1 MLMILM
7 LTILDIRDKFGG
19 SMQNH
24 GRGKFVVFFLILA
37 TMTSLLFSQSDQKN
51 DGEKNAISLTV
62 EQAVSY
68 ANQNSKTLKSS
79 AIDLEMKRRADSFKW
94 NQLLPSVNI
103 SGTVSRSNEKI
114 DTTAAMMEVLSPLFG
129 TLGSAAPAP
138 VEITESDHWMVVGN
152 IGISWNFSFALFD
165 GMKLVKKQ
173 YEAGL
178 ITWDQTVRQ
187 NELQIRKLFYG
198 LLLQQESLTLQKKSL
213 ENARLR
219 MEQARVNYRNGLIPE
234 LTLLQAQVAY
244 ENARPTIMKQE
255 QAMNQQLDLFG
266 FMLGLPAGTKITL
279 EGAIDPS
286 FVDLNP
292 DKLIS
297 LYAQN
302 HPDILSLQKNLEI
315 LNLNLSLQN
324 MQAYTPALQLS
335 WGFQPVVSKISSN
348 WIDTYM
354 DNGAFSAT
362 LAWNL
367 TNLLPFSANR
377 QSAKDTKDNIR
388 KLELSLE
395 TLIEKT
401 ELDIRTKVDALAQ
414 SQAAIEASAGNIQL
428 AQRSYDM
435 TLVAYRNGTVEL
447 LDVRDAENQLNQ
459 AKLGLAN
466 EKFNYLSGLLDLE
479 YTLNTKL
486 VD

>member
-1 MLMILM
+1 
-7 LTILDIRDKFGG
+7 
-19 SMQNH
+19 MQIH
-24 GRGKFVVFFLILA
+24 GRWKFVVFFFIL
-37 TMTSLLFSQSDQKN
+37 TTVTGFLFSQSDQKN
-51 DGEKNAISLTV
+51 DGEKNVISLTV

-79 AIDLEMKRRADSFKW
+79 AIDLEMKRRANSYKW
-94 NQLLPSVNI
+94 NQFLPSVNI
-103 SGTVSRSNEKI
+103 SGTVSRSNEKV
-114 DTTAAMMEVLSPLFG
+114 DTTAAMMQGIAGMMNL
-129 TLGSAAPAP
+129 PAP
-138 VEITESDHWMVVGN
+138 PSAEITEADHWMAVGN
-152 IGISWNFSFALFD
+152 IGISWNFSFALID

-198 LLLQQESLTLQKKSL
+198 LLLQQESLTLQKQSL

-279 EGAIDPS
+279 EGAIDPD
-286 FVDLNP
+286 FVELNP
-292 DKLIS
+292 DELIS

-335 WGFQPVVSKISSN
+335 WGFQPVVSDISSN

-367 TNLLPFSANR
+367 TNLLPFSTNR

-401 ELDIRTKVDALAQ
+401 ELDIRTQVDALAQ

>member
-1 MLMILM
+1 
-7 LTILDIRDKFGG
+7 
-19 SMQNH
+19 MQIH
-24 GRGKFVVFFLILA
+24 GRWKFVVFFFIL
-37 TMTSLLFSQSDQKN
+37 TTVTGFLFSQSDQKN
-51 DGEKNAISLTV
+51 DGEKNVISLTV

-79 AIDLEMKRRADSFKW
+79 AIDLEMKRRANSYKW
-94 NQLLPSVNI
+94 NQFLPSVNI
-103 SGTVSRSNEKI
+103 SGTVSRSNEKV
-114 DTTAAMMEVLSPLFG
+114 DTTAAIMQGIAGMMNL
-129 TLGSAAPAP
+129 PAP
-138 VEITESDHWMVVGN
+138 PSAEITEADHWMAVGN
-152 IGISWNFSFALFD
+152 IGISWNFSFALID

-198 LLLQQESLTLQKKSL
+198 LLLQQESLTLQKQSL

-279 EGAIDPS
+279 EGAIDPD
-286 FVDLNP
+286 FVELNP
-292 DKLIS
+292 DELIS

-335 WGFQPVVSKISSN
+335 WGFQPVVSDISSN

-367 TNLLPFSANR
+367 TNLLPFSTNR

-401 ELDIRTKVDALAQ
+401 ELDIRTQVDALAQ

>member
-1 MLMILM
+1 M
-7 LTILDIRDKFGG
+7 R
-19 SMQNH
+19 
-24 GRGKFVVFFLILA
+24 LI
-37 TMTSLLFSQSDQKN
+37 
-51 DGEKNAISLTV
+51 
-62 EQAVSY
+62 
-68 ANQNSKTLKSS
+68 
-79 AIDLEMKRRADSFKW
+79 
-94 NQLLPSVNI
+94 
-103 SGTVSRSNEKI
+103 
-114 DTTAAMMEVLSPLFG
+114 
-129 TLGSAAPAP
+129 
-138 VEITESDHWMVVGN
+138 
-152 IGISWNFSFALFD
+152 
-165 GMKLVKKQ
+165 KKQ
-173 YEAGL
+173 YEAGQ

-198 LLLQQESLTLQKKSL
+198 LLLQQESLNLQKKSL

-219 MEQARVNYRNGLIPE
+219 AEQARVNYRNGLIPE

-244 ENARPTIMKQE
+244 ENQRPTIMKNE
-255 QAMNQQLDLFG
+255 QALTQQLDLFG
-266 FMLGLPAGTKITL
+266 FMLGVPTGTKIAL
-279 EGAIDPS
+279 EGEINPS

-292 DKLIS
+292 DELIS

-302 HPDILSLQKNLEI
+302 HPDILALQKNLEI
-315 LNLNLSLQN
+315 LNLNLSVQN
-324 MQAYTPALQLS
+324 MQAYAPSLQLS
-335 WGFQPVVSKISSN
+335 WGFQPVVSDISSN
-348 WIDTYM
+348 WVDTYM

-367 TNLLPFSANR
+367 TNLLPFSINR
-377 QSAKDTKDNIR
+377 QSARDTKDNIR

-459 AKLGLAN
+459 AKLGLVN

-479 YTLNTKL
+479 YTLNTKF

>member
-1 MLMILM
+1 MKIL
-7 LTILDIRDKFGG
+7 
-19 SMQNH
+19 
-24 GRGKFVVFFLILA
+24 GRGKVVVFLLF
-37 TMTSLLFSQSDQKN
+37 MTTTVTGFLFSQSDEGKVVSEN
-51 DGEKNAISLTV
+51 VMNLTV
-62 EQAVSY
+62 DQAVDY

-79 AIDLEMKRRADSFKW
+79 AIDLEMKRRANGVKW
-94 NQLLPSVNI
+94 NQLLPAVNVT
-103 SGTVSRSNEKI
+103 GTVSRSNKKV
-114 DTTAAMMEVLSPLFG
+114 DTTAAMMEALNPLFTG
-129 TLGSAAPAP
+129 LGMPAPAP
-138 VEITESDHWMVVGN
+138 AEITEADHWMVMGIV
-152 IGISWNFSFALFD
+152 GISWNFSFALID
-165 GMKLVKKQ
+165 GMRLIKKQ
-173 YEAGL
+173 YEAGQ

-198 LLLQQESLTLQKKSL
+198 LLLQQESLNLQKKSL

-219 MEQARVNYRNGLIPE
+219 AEQARVNYRNGLIPE

-244 ENARPTIMKQE
+244 ENQRPTIMKNE
-255 QAMNQQLDLFG
+255 QALNQQLDLFG
-266 FMLGLPAGTKITL
+266 FMLGVPTGTKIAL
-279 EGAIDPS
+279 EGEINPS

-292 DKLIS
+292 DELIS

-302 HPDILSLQKNLEI
+302 HPDILALQKNLEI
-315 LNLNLSLQN
+315 LNLNLSVQN
-324 MQAYTPALQLS
+324 MQAYAPALQLS
-335 WGFQPVVSKISSN
+335 WGFQPVVSDISSN
-348 WIDTYM
+348 WVDTYM

-367 TNLLPFSANR
+367 TNLLPFSTNR
-377 QSAKDTKDNIR
+377 QSARDTKDNIR

-459 AKLGLAN
+459 AKLGLVN

-479 YTLNTKL
+479 YTLNTKF

>member
-1 MLMILM
+1 MKIL
-7 LTILDIRDKFGG
+7 
-19 SMQNH
+19 
-24 GRGKFVVFFLILA
+24 GRGKVVVFLLV
-37 TMTSLLFSQSDQKN
+37 MTTTVTGFLFSQSDEGKVDADKVMN
-51 DGEKNAISLTV
+51 LTV
-62 EQAVSY
+62 EQAVDY

-79 AIDLEMKRRADSFKW
+79 AIDLEMKRRANSFKW
-94 NQLLPSVNI
+94 NQLLPAVNVT
-103 SGTVSRSNEKI
+103 GTISRSNEKV
-114 DTTAAMMEVLSPLFG
+114 DTSAAMMEG
-129 TLGSAAPAP
+129 IAGMLGMPAPAP
-138 VEITESDHWMVVGN
+138 AEITESDHWMVVGN
-152 IGISWNFSFALFD
+152 VGISWNFSFALID
-165 GMKLVKKQ
+165 GLRLIKKQ
-173 YEAGL
+173 YEAGQ

-198 LLLQQESLTLQKKSL
+198 LLLQQESLNLQKKSL

-219 MEQARVNYRNGLIPE
+219 AEQARVNYRNGLIPE
-234 LTLLQAQVAY
+234 LTLLQSQVAY
-244 ENARPTIMKQE
+244 ENARPNILKQE
-255 QAMNQQLDLFG
+255 QALNQQLDLFG
-266 FMLGLPAGTKITL
+266 FMLGIPAGTKISL
-279 EGAIDPS
+279 EGEINPS

-292 DKLIS
+292 DELIS

-315 LNLNLSLQN
+315 LNLNLSVQN

-335 WGFQPVVSKISSN
+335 WGFQPVVSDISSN

-367 TNLLPFSANR
+367 TNLLPFSTNR
-377 QSAKDTKDNIR
+377 QSARDTKDNIR

-401 ELDIRTKVDALAQ
+401 ELDIRTQVDALAQ

-459 AKLGLAN
+459 AKLGLVN

>member
-1 MLMILM
+1 
-7 LTILDIRDKFGG
+7 
-19 SMQNH
+19 MQIH
-24 GRGKFVVFFLILA
+24 GRWKFVVFFFIL
-37 TMTSLLFSQSDQKN
+37 TTVTGFLFSQSDQKN
-51 DGEKNAISLTV
+51 DGEKNVISLTV

-79 AIDLEMKRRADSFKW
+79 AIDLEMKRRANSYKW
-94 NQLLPSVNI
+94 NQFLPSVNI
-103 SGTVSRSNEKI
+103 SGTVSRSNEKV

-129 TLGSAAPAP
+129 AMGIAAPASA
-138 VEITESDHWMVVGN
+138 EITEADHWMAVGN
-152 IGISWNFSFALFD
+152 IGISWNFSFALID

-198 LLLQQESLTLQKKSL
+198 LLLQQESLTLQKQSL

-244 ENARPTIMKQE
+244 ENARPIIIKQE

-279 EGAIDPS
+279 EGAIDPD
-286 FVDLNP
+286 FVELNP
-292 DKLIS
+292 DELIS

-335 WGFQPVVSKISSN
+335 WGFQPVVSDISSN

-367 TNLLPFSANR
+367 TNLLPFSTNR

-401 ELDIRTKVDALAQ
+401 ELDIRTQVDALAQ

>member
-1 MLMILM
+1 MKIL
-7 LTILDIRDKFGG
+7 
-19 SMQNH
+19 
-24 GRGKFVVFFLILA
+24 GRGKVVVFLLV
-37 TMTSLLFSQSDQKN
+37 MTTTVTGFLFSQSDEGKVDADKVMN
-51 DGEKNAISLTV
+51 LTV
-62 EQAVSY
+62 EQAVDY

-79 AIDLEMKRRADSFKW
+79 AIDLEMKRRANSFKW
-94 NQLLPSVNI
+94 NQLLPAVNVT
-103 SGTVSRSNEKI
+103 GTISRSNEKV
-114 DTTAAMMEVLSPLFG
+114 DTSAAMMEG
-129 TLGSAAPAP
+129 IAGMLGRPAPAP
-138 VEITESDHWMVVGN
+138 AEITESDHWMVVGN
-152 IGISWNFSFALFD
+152 VGISWNFSFALID
-165 GMKLVKKQ
+165 GMRLIKKQ
-173 YEAGL
+173 YEAGQ

-198 LLLQQESLTLQKKSL
+198 LLLQQESLNLQKKSL

-219 MEQARVNYRNGLIPE
+219 AEQARVNYRNGLIPE
-234 LTLLQAQVAY
+234 LTLLQSQVAY
-244 ENARPTIMKQE
+244 ENARPNILKQE
-255 QAMNQQLDLFG
+255 QALNQQLDLFG
-266 FMLGLPAGTKITL
+266 FMLGVPAGTKISL
-279 EGAIDPS
+279 EGEINPS

-292 DKLIS
+292 EELIS

-315 LNLNLSLQN
+315 LNLNLSIQN
-324 MQAYTPALQLS
+324 MQAYAPALQLS
-335 WGFQPVVSKISSN
+335 WGFQPVVSDISSN

-367 TNLLPFSANR
+367 TNLLPFSTNR
-377 QSAKDTKDNIR
+377 QSARDTKDNIR

-401 ELDIRTKVDALAQ
+401 ELDIRTQVDALAQ

-459 AKLGLAN
+459 AKLGLVN

>member
-1 MLMILM
+1 MKM
-7 LTILDIRDKFGG
+7 T
-19 SMQNH
+19 
-24 GRGKFVVFFLILA
+24 GRGKVVVFFIIIA
-37 TMTSLLFSQSDQKN
+37 TTMTSFLFSQSDQ
-51 DGEKNAISLTV
+51 GRAAEQAEISLTV
-62 EQAVSY
+62 EQAVAY

-79 AIDLEMKRRADSFKW
+79 AIDLEMKKRADSYKW
-94 NQLLPSVNI
+94 NQFLPSVNI
-103 SGTVSRSNEKI
+103 SGTISRSNEKI
-114 DTTAAMMEVLSPLFG
+114 DTSAAMMESLGPLFG
-129 TLGSAAPAP
+129 ALQLPTPAAK
-138 VEITESDHWMVVGN
+138 EITEADHWMLVGN
-152 IGISWNFSFALFD
+152 VGISWSFSFALID

-198 LLLQQESLTLQKKSL
+198 LLLQQESLSLQKQTL

-255 QAMNQQLDLFG
+255 QAMSQQLDLFG

-292 DKLIS
+292 DRLIS

-315 LNLNLSLQN
+315 LNLNLKLQN

-335 WGFQPVVSKISSN
+335 WGFQPVVSDITSN

-447 LDVRDAENQLNQ
+447 LDVRDAESQLNQ
-459 AKLGLAN
+459 AKLGLVN

>member
-1 MLMILM
+1 MKIL
-7 LTILDIRDKFGG
+7 
-19 SMQNH
+19 
-24 GRGKFVVFFLILA
+24 GRGKVVVFLLF
-37 TMTSLLFSQSDQKN
+37 MTTTVTGFLFSQSDEGKVVSEN
-51 DGEKNAISLTV
+51 VMNLTV
-62 EQAVSY
+62 DQAVDY

-79 AIDLEMKRRADSFKW
+79 AIDLEMKRRANGVKW
-94 NQLLPSVNI
+94 NQLLPAVDVT
-103 SGTVSRSNEKI
+103 GKVSRSNKKV
-114 DTTAAMMEVLSPLFG
+114 DTSAAMMEG
-129 TLGSAAPAP
+129 IAGMLGRPAPAP
-138 VEITESDHWMVVGN
+138 AEITESDHWMVMGN
-152 IGISWNFSFALFD
+152 VGISWNFSFALID
-165 GMKLVKKQ
+165 GMRLIKKQ
-173 YEAGL
+173 YEAGQ

-198 LLLQQESLTLQKKSL
+198 LLLQQESLNLQKKSL

-219 MEQARVNYRNGLIPE
+219 AEQARVNYRNGLIPE

-244 ENARPTIMKQE
+244 ENQRPTIMKNE
-255 QAMNQQLDLFG
+255 QALNQQLDLFG
-266 FMLGLPAGTKITL
+266 FMLGVPTGTKIAL
-279 EGAIDPS
+279 EGEINPS

-292 DKLIS
+292 DELIS

-302 HPDILSLQKNLEI
+302 HPDILALQKNLEI
-315 LNLNLSLQN
+315 LNLNLSVQN
-324 MQAYTPALQLS
+324 MQAYAPALQLS
-335 WGFQPVVSKISSN
+335 WGFQPVVSDISSN
-348 WIDTYM
+348 WVDTYM

-367 TNLLPFSANR
+367 TNLLPFSTNR
-377 QSAKDTKDNIR
+377 QSARDTKDNIR

-459 AKLGLAN
+459 AKLGLVN

-479 YTLNTKL
+479 YTLNTKF

>member
-1 MLMILM
+1 
-7 LTILDIRDKFGG
+7 
-19 SMQNH
+19 MQIH
-24 GRGKFVVFFLILA
+24 GRWKFVVFFFILA
-37 TMTSLLFSQSDQKN
+37 TVTGFLFSQSDQKN
-51 DGEKNAISLTV
+51 DGEKNVISLTV

-79 AIDLEMKRRADSFKW
+79 AIDLEMKRRANSYKW
-94 NQLLPSVNI
+94 NQFLPSVNI
-103 SGTVSRSNEKI
+103 SGTVSRSNEKV

-129 TLGSAAPAP
+129 AMGIAAPASA
-138 VEITESDHWMVVGN
+138 EITEADHWMAVGN
-152 IGISWNFSFALFD
+152 IGISWNFSFALID
-165 GMKLVKKQ
+165 SMKLVKKQ

-198 LLLQQESLTLQKKSL
+198 LLLQQESLTLQKQSL

-279 EGAIDPS
+279 EGAIDPD
-286 FVDLNP
+286 FVELNP
-292 DKLIS
+292 DELIS

-324 MQAYTPALQLS
+324 IQAYTPALQLS
-335 WGFQPVVSKISSN
+335 WGFQPVVSDISSN

-367 TNLLPFSANR
+367 TNLLPFSTNR

-401 ELDIRTKVDALAQ
+401 ELDIRTQVDALAQ

>member
-1 MLMILM
+1 MKIL
-7 LTILDIRDKFGG
+7 
-19 SMQNH
+19 
-24 GRGKFVVFFLILA
+24 GRGKVVVFLLF
-37 TMTSLLFSQSDQKN
+37 MTTTVTGFLFSQSDEGKVVSEN
-51 DGEKNAISLTV
+51 VMNLTV
-62 EQAVSY
+62 DQAVDY

-79 AIDLEMKRRADSFKW
+79 AIDLEMKRRANGVKW
-94 NQLLPSVNI
+94 NQLLPAVNVT
-103 SGTVSRSNEKI
+103 GTVSRSNKKV
-114 DTTAAMMEVLSPLFG
+114 DTTAAMMEALNPLF
-129 TLGSAAPAP
+129 TVLNIPAPAP
-138 VEITESDHWMVVGN
+138 AEITEADHWMVVGN
-152 IGISWNFSFALFD
+152 VGISWNFSFALID
-165 GMKLVKKQ
+165 GMRLIKKQ
-173 YEAGL
+173 YEAGQ

-198 LLLQQESLTLQKKSL
+198 LLLQQESLNLQKKSL

-219 MEQARVNYRNGLIPE
+219 AEQARVNYRNGLIPE

-244 ENARPTIMKQE
+244 ENQRPTIMKNE
-255 QAMNQQLDLFG
+255 QALNQQLDLFG
-266 FMLGLPAGTKITL
+266 FMLGVPTGTKIAL
-279 EGAIDPS
+279 EGEINPS

-292 DKLIS
+292 DELIS

-302 HPDILSLQKNLEI
+302 HPDILALQKNLEI
-315 LNLNLSLQN
+315 LNLNLSVQN
-324 MQAYTPALQLS
+324 MQAYAPALQLS

-348 WIDTYM
+348 WVDTYM

-367 TNLLPFSANR
+367 TNLLPFSTNR
-377 QSAKDTKDNIR
+377 QSARDTKDNIR

-459 AKLGLAN
+459 AKLGLVN

-479 YTLNTKL
+479 YTLNTKF

>member
-1 MLMILM
+1 MKIL
-7 LTILDIRDKFGG
+7 
-19 SMQNH
+19 
-24 GRGKFVVFFLILA
+24 GRGKVVVFLLF
-37 TMTSLLFSQSDQKN
+37 MTTTVTGFLFSQSDEGKVVSEN
-51 DGEKNAISLTV
+51 VMNLTV
-62 EQAVSY
+62 DQAVDY

-79 AIDLEMKRRADSFKW
+79 AIDLEMKRRANGVKW
-94 NQLLPSVNI
+94 NQLLPAVNVT
-103 SGTVSRSNEKI
+103 GTVSRSNKKV
-114 DTTAAMMEVLSPLFG
+114 DTSAAMMEGIAGMLKMP
-129 TLGSAAPAP
+129 APAP
-138 VEITESDHWMVVGN
+138 AEITESDHWMVVGN
-152 IGISWNFSFALFD
+152 VGISWNFSFALID
-165 GMKLVKKQ
+165 GMRLIKKQ
-173 YEAGL
+173 YEAGQ

-198 LLLQQESLTLQKKSL
+198 LLLQQESLDLQKKSL

-219 MEQARVNYRNGLIPE
+219 AEQARVNYRNGLIPE

-244 ENARPTIMKQE
+244 ENQRPTIMKNE
-255 QAMNQQLDLFG
+255 QALTQQLDLFG
-266 FMLGLPAGTKITL
+266 FMLGVPTGTKIAL
-279 EGAIDPS
+279 EGEINPS

-292 DKLIS
+292 DELIS

-302 HPDILSLQKNLEI
+302 HPDILALQKNLEI
-315 LNLNLSLQN
+315 LNLNLSVQN
-324 MQAYTPALQLS
+324 MQAYAPALQLS

-348 WIDTYM
+348 WVDTYM

-367 TNLLPFSANR
+367 TNLLPFSTNR
-377 QSAKDTKDNIR
+377 QSARDTKDNIR

-459 AKLGLAN
+459 AKLGLVN

-479 YTLNTKL
+479 YTLNTKF

>member
-1 MLMILM
+1 MKIL
-7 LTILDIRDKFGG
+7 
-19 SMQNH
+19 
-24 GRGKFVVFFLILA
+24 GRGKVVVFLLF
-37 TMTSLLFSQSDQKN
+37 MTTTVTGFLFSQSDEGKVVADKVMN
-51 DGEKNAISLTV
+51 LTV
-62 EQAVSY
+62 DQAVDY

-79 AIDLEMKRRADSFKW
+79 AIDLEMKRRANSFKW
-94 NQLLPSVNI
+94 NQFLPAVNVT
-103 SGTVSRSNEKI
+103 GTVSRSNEKV
-114 DTTAAMMEVLSPLFG
+114 DTTAAMMEALNPLF
-129 TLGSAAPAP
+129 TVLNMPAPAP
-138 VEITESDHWMVVGN
+138 AEITEADHWMVVGN
-152 IGISWNFSFALFD
+152 VGISWNFSFALID
-165 GMKLVKKQ
+165 GLRLIKKQ
-173 YEAGL
+173 YEAGQ

-198 LLLQQESLTLQKKSL
+198 LLLQQESLNLQKKSL

-219 MEQARVNYRNGLIPE
+219 AEQARVNYRNGLIPE
-234 LTLLQAQVAY
+234 LTLLQSQVAY
-244 ENARPTIMKQE
+244 ENARPNILKQE
-255 QAMNQQLDLFG
+255 QALNQQLDLFG
-266 FMLGLPAGTKITL
+266 FMLGIPAGTKISL
-279 EGAIDPS
+279 EGEINPS

-292 DKLIS
+292 DELIS

-315 LNLNLSLQN
+315 LNLNLSVQN

-335 WGFQPVVSKISSN
+335 WGFQPVVSDISSN

-377 QSAKDTKDNIR
+377 QSARDTKDNIR

-401 ELDIRTKVDALAQ
+401 ELDIRTQVDALAQ

-459 AKLGLAN
+459 AKLGLVN

>member
-1 MLMILM
+1 MKIL
-7 LTILDIRDKFGG
+7 
-19 SMQNH
+19 
-24 GRGKFVVFFLILA
+24 GRGKVVVFLLF
-37 TMTSLLFSQSDQKN
+37 MTTTVTGFLFSQSDEGKVVSEN
-51 DGEKNAISLTV
+51 VMNLTV
-62 EQAVSY
+62 DQAVDY

-79 AIDLEMKRRADSFKW
+79 AIDLEMKRRANGVKW
-94 NQLLPSVNI
+94 NQLLPAVNVT
-103 SGTVSRSNEKI
+103 GTVSRSNKKV
-114 DTTAAMMEVLSPLFG
+114 DTSAAMMEG
-129 TLGSAAPAP
+129 IAGMLGRPAPAP
-138 VEITESDHWMVVGN
+138 AEITESDHWMVVGN
-152 IGISWNFSFALFD
+152 VGISWNFSFALID
-165 GMKLVKKQ
+165 GMRLIKKQ
-173 YEAGL
+173 YEAGQ

-198 LLLQQESLTLQKKSL
+198 LLLQQESLNLHKKSL

-219 MEQARVNYRNGLIPE
+219 AEQARVNYRNGLIPE

-244 ENARPTIMKQE
+244 ENQRPTIMKNE
-255 QAMNQQLDLFG
+255 QALNQQLDLFG
-266 FMLGLPAGTKITL
+266 FMLGVPTGTKIAL
-279 EGAIDPS
+279 EGEINPS

-292 DKLIS
+292 DELIS

-302 HPDILSLQKNLEI
+302 HPDILALQKNLEI
-315 LNLNLSLQN
+315 LNLNLSVQN
-324 MQAYTPALQLS
+324 MQAYAPALQLS
-335 WGFQPVVSKISSN
+335 WGFQPVVSDISSN
-348 WIDTYM
+348 WVDTYM

-367 TNLLPFSANR
+367 TNLLPFSTNR
-377 QSAKDTKDNIR
+377 QSARDTKDNIR

-459 AKLGLAN
+459 AKLGLVN

-479 YTLNTKL
+479 YTLNTKF

>member
-1 MLMILM
+1 
-7 LTILDIRDKFGG
+7 
-19 SMQNH
+19 MQIH
-24 GRGKFVVFFLILA
+24 GRWKFVVFFFILA
-37 TMTSLLFSQSDQKN
+37 TVTVFLFSQSDQKN
-51 DGEKNAISLTV
+51 DGEKNVISLTV

-79 AIDLEMKRRADSFKW
+79 AIDLEMKRRANSYKW
-94 NQLLPSVNI
+94 NQFLPSVNI
-103 SGTVSRSNEKI
+103 SGTVSRSNEKV

-129 TLGSAAPAP
+129 AMGIAAPASA
-138 VEITESDHWMVVGN
+138 EITEADHWMAVGN
-152 IGISWNFSFALFD
+152 IGISWNFSFALID

-198 LLLQQESLTLQKKSL
+198 LLLQQESLTLQKQSL

-244 ENARPTIMKQE
+244 ENVRPTIMKQE

-279 EGAIDPS
+279 EGVIDPD
-286 FVDLNP
+286 FVELNP
-292 DKLIS
+292 DELIS

-335 WGFQPVVSKISSN
+335 WGFQPVVSDISSN

-367 TNLLPFSANR
+367 TNLLPFSTNR

-401 ELDIRTKVDALAQ
+401 ELDIRTQVDALAQ

>member
-1 MLMILM
+1 
-7 LTILDIRDKFGG
+7 
-19 SMQNH
+19 MQIH
-24 GRGKFVVFFLILA
+24 GRWKFVVFFFILA
-37 TMTSLLFSQSDQKN
+37 TVTGFLFSQSDQKN
-51 DGEKNAISLTV
+51 DGEKNVISLTV

-79 AIDLEMKRRADSFKW
+79 AIDLEMKRRANSYKW
-94 NQLLPSVNI
+94 NQFLPSVNI
-103 SGTVSRSNEKI
+103 SGTVSRSNEKV
-114 DTTAAMMEVLSPLFG
+114 DTTAAMMQALGPLFDAMH
-129 TLGSAAPAP
+129 LPAPASA
-138 VEITESDHWMVVGN
+138 EITESDHWMAVGN
-152 IGISWNFSFALFD
+152 IGISWNFSFALID

-198 LLLQQESLTLQKKSL
+198 LLLQQESLTLQKQSL

-279 EGAIDPS
+279 EGAIDPD
-286 FVDLNP
+286 FVELNP

-335 WGFQPVVSKISSN
+335 WGFQPVVSDISSN

-367 TNLLPFSANR
+367 TNLLPFSTNR

-401 ELDIRTKVDALAQ
+401 ELDIRTQVDALAQ

>member
-1 MLMILM
+1 MKIL
-7 LTILDIRDKFGG
+7 
-19 SMQNH
+19 
-24 GRGKFVVFFLILA
+24 GRGKVVVFLLV
-37 TMTSLLFSQSDQKN
+37 MTTTVTGFLFSQSDEGKVDADKVMN
-51 DGEKNAISLTV
+51 LTV
-62 EQAVSY
+62 EQAVDY

-79 AIDLEMKRRADSFKW
+79 AIDLEMKRRANSFKW

-103 SGTVSRSNEKI
+103 TGTVSRSNEKV
-114 DTTAAMMEVLSPLFG
+114 DTTAAMMEALNPLFTG
-129 TLGSAAPAP
+129 LGMPAPAP
-138 VEITESDHWMVVGN
+138 AEITESDHWMVRGN
-152 IGISWNFSFALFD
+152 VGISWNFSFALID
-165 GMKLVKKQ
+165 GMRLIKKQ
-173 YEAGL
+173 YEAGQ

-198 LLLQQESLTLQKKSL
+198 LLLQQESLNLQKKSL

-219 MEQARVNYRNGLIPE
+219 AEQARVNYRNGLIPE
-234 LTLLQAQVAY
+234 LTLLQSQVAY
-244 ENARPTIMKQE
+244 ENARPNILKQE
-255 QAMNQQLDLFG
+255 QALNQQLDLFG
-266 FMLGLPAGTKITL
+266 FMLGIPAGTKISL
-279 EGAIDPS
+279 EGEINPS

-292 DKLIS
+292 DELIS

-315 LNLNLSLQN
+315 LNLNLSIQN
-324 MQAYTPALQLS
+324 VQAYAPALQLS
-335 WGFQPVVSKISSN
+335 WGFQPVVSDISSN

-367 TNLLPFSANR
+367 TNLLPFSTNR
-377 QSAKDTKDNIR
+377 QSARDTKDNIR

-401 ELDIRTKVDALAQ
+401 ELDIRTQVDALAQ

-447 LDVRDAENQLNQ
+447 LDVRDVENQLNQ
-459 AKLGLAN
+459 AKLGLVN

>member
-1 MLMILM
+1 MKIL
-7 LTILDIRDKFGG
+7 
-19 SMQNH
+19 
-24 GRGKFVVFFLILA
+24 GRGKVVVFLLV
-37 TMTSLLFSQSDQKN
+37 MTTTVTGFLFSQSDEGKVDADKVMN
-51 DGEKNAISLTV
+51 LTV
-62 EQAVSY
+62 EQAVDY

-79 AIDLEMKRRADSFKW
+79 AIDLEMKRRANSFKW
-94 NQLLPSVNI
+94 NQLLPAVNVT
-103 SGTVSRSNEKI
+103 GTISRSNEKV
-114 DTTAAMMEVLSPLFG
+114 DTTAAMMEALNPLF
-129 TLGSAAPAP
+129 TVLGMPAPAP
-138 VEITESDHWMVVGN
+138 AEITEADHWMVVGN
-152 IGISWNFSFALFD
+152 VGISWNFSFALID
-165 GMKLVKKQ
+165 GLRLIKKQ
-173 YEAGL
+173 YEAGQ

-198 LLLQQESLTLQKKSL
+198 LLLQQESLNLQKKSL

-219 MEQARVNYRNGLIPE
+219 AEQARVNYRNGLIPE
-234 LTLLQAQVAY
+234 LTLLQSQVAY
-244 ENARPTIMKQE
+244 ENARPNILKQE
-255 QAMNQQLDLFG
+255 QALNQQLDLFG
-266 FMLGLPAGTKITL
+266 FMLGIPAGTKISL
-279 EGAIDPS
+279 EGEINPS

-292 DKLIS
+292 DELIS

-315 LNLNLSLQN
+315 LNLNLSVQN

-335 WGFQPVVSKISSN
+335 WGFQPVVSDISSN

-367 TNLLPFSANR
+367 TNLLPFSTNR
-377 QSAKDTKDNIR
+377 QSARDTKDNIR

-401 ELDIRTKVDALAQ
+401 ELDIRTQVDALAQ

-459 AKLGLAN
+459 AKLGLVN